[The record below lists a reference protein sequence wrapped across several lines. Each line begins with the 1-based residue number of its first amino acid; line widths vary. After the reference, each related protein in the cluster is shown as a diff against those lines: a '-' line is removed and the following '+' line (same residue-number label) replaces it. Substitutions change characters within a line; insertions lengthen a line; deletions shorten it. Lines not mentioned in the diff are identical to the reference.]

1 MEIPVRRGGASGSP
15 VGYVDMDLI
24 FREYPETKKAREE
37 YRKEVARYK
46 GELAEKERALEDL
59 KGEIEALKAPP
70 VSSTNTL
77 LSSGTVTGE
86 PPAVST
92 TPVSLAPPTPVASVS
107 EAEGLAK
114 RQDQLVKRQE
124 EIEKARA
131 EATLALRNFE
141 ARQSK
146 QILGRLY
153 KALVQLADER
163 GLSLVVD
170 KSAIL
175 YGTNTVD
182 LTEALSRRVRG
193 LPDEEK

>member
-46 GELAEKERALEDL
+46 GELAEKERALDDL
-59 KGEIEALKAPP
+59 KGEIDALKVPP
-70 VSSTNTL
+70 ASPTNTL

-92 TPVSLAPPTPVASVS
+92 APLSMPPPVS

-141 ARQSK
+141 SRQSK

-163 GLSLVVD
+163 GISLVVD